1 MKKKRAAKMLFA
13 VTDYLRDTRCLSLA
27 ARGAWMDI
35 LCALWYAE
43 PRGSKALTLSGWA
56 GEVGKPAEEVL
67 SVLEELRVNH
77 IAEFGERDGLI
88 VIANRRMVRE
98 HKIIQPQ
105 TSSELGFTVE
115 RAVSLSWVLSQWK
128 TIPGVIQPRVITE
141 SIQDRIA
148 RITIE
153 HPGRDWWEEVFSLV
167 RQSDF
172 LRGLTSVK
180 FQASLDWVLARRNLD
195 KILAGNYANAP
206 LAKGQSLLCAVQV
219 RKRPD
224 DKFMKPCGNPVEPG
238 KNACASCILAIAK
251 LKGEVK

>member
-1 MKKKRAAKMLFA
+1 
-13 VTDYLRDTRCLSLA
+13 
-27 ARGAWMDI
+27 MDI
-35 LCALWYAE
+35 LCVLWYAE

-56 GEVGKPAEEVL
+56 GEVGKPEEEVL
-67 SVLEELRVNH
+67 SVIEELRINH

-98 HKIIQPQ
+98 HKIQIQQPIA
-105 TSSELGFTVE
+105 SDLGFTIE
-115 RAVSLSWVLSQWK
+115 QAVSLSWVLSQWK
-128 TIPGVIQPRVITE
+128 AIPGVIQPRVVTE
-141 SIQDRIA
+141 SIRDRIA

-153 HPGRDWWEEVFSLV
+153 HPGRGWWDEVFSLV

-195 KILAGNYANAP
+195 KILAGNYANTP
-206 LAKGQSLLCAVQV
+206 LAKSKILVCAVQV

-238 KNACASCILAIAK
+238 KSACPACIVAIAK
-251 LKGEVK
+251 LKGETK